1 VNVSQKSELSS
12 TSLSEKLTK
21 GEPERLE
28 SLLILVYLLFYAP
41 RVSSLRL
48 IINEI
53 KRYRNLPAEM

>member
-1 VNVSQKSELSS
+1 M
-12 TSLSEKLTK
+12 LTK

-41 RVSSLRL
+41 RVLALRL